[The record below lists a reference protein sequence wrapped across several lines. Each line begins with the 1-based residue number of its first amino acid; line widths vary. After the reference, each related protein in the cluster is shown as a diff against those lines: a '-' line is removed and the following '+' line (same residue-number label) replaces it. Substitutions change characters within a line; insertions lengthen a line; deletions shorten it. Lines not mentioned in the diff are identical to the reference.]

1 MEIYKPS
8 VEFDF
13 NIFSL
18 DTPHPIQGGSFFT
31 RIKNNKGNPL
41 FIQLPKC
48 STKQGIIKT
57 NRGVYCDIM
66 YNKNNSDSLIEW
78 LLALEKHCQIKINE
92 KKDIWFTSDISEDDI
107 ETMMTPIYRLYKSG
121 KNLLIRTFVDVNKSD
136 NVEKCMV
143 YGEDE
148 TILSIDNIDNN
159 VNVIPLIKIEGIKFT
174 SKSFDIDI
182 KLVQVMILNKEPE
195 LMQTCMIRKDG
206 EINEFSKKDS
216 NIPNTSRDYINNNSV
231 SQIIG
236 HNIES
241 DTDKITQGDSNVSE
255 ASLSEA
261 SLSEASLSEAS
272 LSEAS
277 VNEASVSEAGVS
289 EASVSEASVSEASV
303 SEASVSEASVNE
315 ASVSEASVSEASVN
329 EASVNEAS
337 VSEASVNEA
346 SVNEASVSEA
356 IVNEAIVNETSV
368 NEANVNEAIVNETS
382 VNETSVNE
390 ANVNEASASDFTG
403 YINTIKEVC
412 NTNNILDYE
421 NTDNSENMKH
431 LEEININPD
440 DSEFISIRN
449 SKEIYEEIYKAAR
462 NKAKKMRAATLQAFL
477 EAKRIKSE
485 YLLDDIE
492 DSESEDSSD
501 EELNNF

>member
-8 VEFDF
+8 IEFDF

-31 RIKNNKGNPL
+31 RINNNKGNPL

-57 NRGVYCDIM
+57 NRGVYCDLM
-66 YNKNNSDSLIEW
+66 YNKNSSDNLIEW

-206 EINEFSKKDS
+206 EINEFSKKYS

-231 SQIIG
+231 SQIIR

-241 DTDKITQGDSNVSE
+241 DTDKITQGDYNISEPSASEPIVSKP
-255 ASLSEA
+255 
-261 SLSEASLSEAS
+261 
-272 LSEAS
+272 S
-277 VNEASVSEAGVS
+277 VSKPSVSEP
-289 EASVSEASVSEASV
+289 SVSEPSVSEPIVSEPSLSKPSASEPSV
-303 SEASVSEASVNE
+303 SEPSASEPSVSEP
-315 ASVSEASVSEASVN
+315 SVSEPSASEPSASEPSVSEPSAS
-329 EASVNEAS
+329 EPSASEPS
-337 VSEASVNEA
+337 VSEP
-346 SVNEASVSEA
+346 SVSEP
-356 IVNEAIVNETSV
+356 
-368 NEANVNEAIVNETS
+368 
-382 VNETSVNE
+382 
-390 ANVNEASASDFTG
+390 SASETNG
-403 YINTIKEVC
+403 YITSIKEVC

-421 NTDNSENMKH
+421 NSDNSENMEH

-440 DSEFISIRN
+440 DTEFISIRN
-449 SKEIYEEIYKAAR
+449 SKDIYEDIYKAAR

-477 EAKRIKSE
+477 EAKQIKSK

-492 DSESEDSSD
+492 DSESEDYSD